1 MMVFVEISKGRNVV
15 PIIKIHFLYNLNN
28 FNLYINTRGKTWYP
42 FYENYANSVKLHT
55 RSVLKHRG
63 LWSKFI
69 F

>member
-42 FYENYANSVKLHT
+42 FYENYANRGVCNLT
-55 RSVLKHRG
+55 LLKHRG
-63 LWSKFI
+63 LWLKFI